1 MTGYMQL
8 DRALAVAAERQHRAD
23 SYRLSHRP
31 RVPRAPGEARPE
43 RDRRMSRLMHSF
55 VGPLSRG

>member
-31 RVPRAPGEARPE
+31 RVPRAPREERPE
-43 RDRRMSRLMHSF
+43 RERRMYRLIHGFSHT
-55 VGPLSRG
+55 LSRG

>member
-8 DRALAVAAERQHRAD
+8 DRALAVAAERQQRAD

-31 RVPRAPGEARPE
+31 RVPRAPREARPE
-43 RDRRMSRLMHSF
+43 SERRMYRLIHGFSHT
-55 VGPLSRG
+55 LSRG